1 MPKKER
7 VKELDK
13 EQRIKRHCAKI
24 RGKTR
29 DNKIIHKPKDRRP
42 SKYQWLKNIDDEEYD
57 G

>member
-13 EQRIKRHCAKI
+13 EQRIKKHGAKLK
-24 RGKTR
+24 GKAR
-29 DNKIIHKPKDRRP
+29 ENRIMEKPKNRRP
-42 SKYQWLKNIDDEEYD
+42 YKYQWTKNIDDEEYD